1 MKQTN
6 IIHIKVIET
15 YSKPTKK
22 HDKIMRTQIE
32 IRWHHA
38 KHVLKMFSF
47 QIIQISINATA
58 PDKTE
63 GTHFNAEF
71 CQSDEGIDDQ

>member
-1 MKQTN
+1 
-6 IIHIKVIET
+6 
-15 YSKPTKK
+15 
-22 HDKIMRTQIE
+22 
-32 IRWHHA
+32 
-38 KHVLKMFSF
+38 MFSF
-47 QIIQISINATA
+47 QMIQISINATA